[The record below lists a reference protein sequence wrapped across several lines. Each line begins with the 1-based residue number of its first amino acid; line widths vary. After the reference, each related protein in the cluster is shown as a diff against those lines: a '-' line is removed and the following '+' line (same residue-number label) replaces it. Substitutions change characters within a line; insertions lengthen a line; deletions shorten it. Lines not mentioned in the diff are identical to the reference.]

1 MIVAAYL
8 RLSGFFGLVT
18 TWAMR
23 RAGTPVGA
31 LAAVVVAAGTLSA
44 LFVNDVICVV
54 MAPLVVDLTRRLGL
68 PPVPYLIALL
78 TAANV
83 GSVATLT
90 GNPQN
95 MLIGSFSAISY
106 RAFLLREAPVALVG
120 LGCVFVV
127 VWLVYRRQLPPAL
140 GAAAVEP
147 PVTVHYPLMIK
158 TVVAVLVMLAAFPG
172 GVPVAIVAFAGA
184 AATLLTRR
192 VNPNKV
198 YREIDWRL
206 LVLFTG
212 LFVLTGGAERTGLA
226 DAITTSPL
234 AAGLERPAV
243 LTAVL
248 SNLVS
253 NVPAV
258 LVFKP
263 IVPQLAE
270 PTRAWLLVAMASTL
284 SGNLTILASAGC
296 SSDHTATAS
305 PQKGAPPAIK
315 PRDVR
320 VVPAKELKVVRT
332 VSVNGTLNAEE
343 QVVLSLKVTGR
354 LANLAVDLGSRVH
367 RGQVIARLEPVDF
380 NLRVDQAQAA
390 LHQARARLGLM
401 PDGTDDRV
409 AVERTA
415 VVRQAKAQLDDAVLT
430 RERTEKLSQ
439 QDLVARAQLDTAVA
453 AEQVAEARYH
463 DALEEARNRQAILAQ
478 RRSELD
484 MARQALTDTVLLAPA
499 DGIIRERRAG
509 VGEYLIAGP
518 PVATL

>member
-1 MIVAAYL
+1 MAP
-8 RLSGFFGLVT
+8 
-18 TWAMR
+18 M
-23 RAGTPVGA
+23 A
-31 LAAVVVAAGTLSA
+31 LARS
-44 LFVNDVICVV
+44 
-54 MAPLVVDLTRRLGL
+54 
-68 PPVPYLIALL
+68 
-78 TAANV
+78 
-83 GSVATLT
+83 
-90 GNPQN
+90 
-95 MLIGSFSAISY
+95 
-106 RAFLLREAPVALVG
+106 
-120 LGCVFVV
+120 GC
-127 VWLVYRRQLPPAL
+127 
-140 GAAAVEP
+140 
-147 PVTVHYPLMIK
+147 
-158 TVVAVLVMLAAFPG
+158 
-172 GVPVAIVAFAGA
+172 
-184 AATLLTRR
+184 
-192 VNPNKV
+192 
-198 YREIDWRL
+198 
-206 LVLFTG
+206 
-212 LFVLTGGAERTGLA
+212 
-226 DAITTSPL
+226 
-234 AAGLERPAV
+234 
-243 LTAVL
+243 
-248 SNLVS
+248 
-253 NVPAV
+253 
-258 LVFKP
+258 
-263 IVPQLAE
+263 
-270 PTRAWLLVAMASTL
+270 LLVAFVV
-284 SGNLTILASAGC
+284 LASAGC

-367 RGQVIARLEPVDF
+367 RGQVIARLDPVDF
-380 NLRVDQAQAA
+380 NLRVDQAEAA

-409 AVERTA
+409 AVEKTA

-509 VGEYLIAGP
+509 VGEYLIAGT
-518 PVATL
+518 PVATLVRVHPIRLALAIPERAAVSVHVGQDVMVTVEGDPTTYRGRVVRLSPSIQEQNRTLTIEAEVPNERGVLRPGSFAKAEIVMGTDQPAVFVPTSSIVVFAGIEKVLIVKDGRSLEKRVTTGRKEKDQVEIVEGIAAGEPVIVEPGNLVGGQPVAIVSQ